1 MVEVTESIDERLAL
15 FTWLIRV
22 EDIPVLDLRRDD
34 RSWLES
40 RECGCAIFEYGCPG
54 SVDIADGL
62 LRVLGRMTCEAPF
75 RYDRCILSFDG
86 DGGRSVGGFRDR
98 FENDAGS
105 GDAVT
110 SGGVRSGG

>member
-1 MVEVTESIDERLAL
+1 MENVPA
-15 FTWLIRV
+15 
-22 EDIPVLDLRRDD
+22 LDLRRDD
-34 RSWLES
+34 RAWLGS
-40 RECGCAIFEYGCPG
+40 REFGCVIFEYGCPG

-86 DGGRSVGGFRDR
+86 DGGRNVGGFRGR

-105 GDAVT
+105 GGAVT
-110 SGGVRSGG
+110 SGGVKSGG